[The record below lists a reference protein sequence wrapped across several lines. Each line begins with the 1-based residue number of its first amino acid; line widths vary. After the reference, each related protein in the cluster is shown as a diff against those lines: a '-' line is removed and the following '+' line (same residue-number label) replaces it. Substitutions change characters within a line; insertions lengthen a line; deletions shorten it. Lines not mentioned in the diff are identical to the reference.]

1 MALCPTGEAAVN
13 FLGFLLEVALS
24 SVAAAL
30 LAPEAIVAAETFGA
44 LLPRRRRGRVGLQN
58 GRIMAAGTPRV
69 AVLVPAHDEAAQIGD
84 TVRSL
89 TAQLNPRDRLIVI
102 ADNCDDDTAARAR
115 HAGAT
120 VIERKDDQR
129 QGKGFAIGFALERLA
144 ADPPDIVVV
153 VDADCRVSPGGVGK
167 LARMARARDR
177 PVQAEY
183 VINPPPNP
191 SPLSVVSGLAMIIR
205 NRVRSRGLARLGFPC
220 QLAGTGMAF
229 PWKVLRDAPAMGD
242 ELVEDLVMGLQ
253 MALSGHP
260 PVFCPDV
267 RITSELPQ
275 TRGAAIKQRRRW
287 EHGHL
292 QTLVTYFPRLLAA
305 GVRRRSA
312 ALVGMGLD
320 LMVPP
325 LALLVLLQGAVLTAA
340 LLGGLSG
347 ATSYRPAKIA
357 CAGLGLL
364 AAGVG
369 TGWLVFGRRV
379 APLRYVAFIPFY
391 VMWKVPM
398 YLSLVVRGKQK
409 TWERTPRRAEEA
421 VAAQVPRSSL
431 GGDPRQRPALAAV
444 PR

>member
-1 MALCPTGEAAVN
+1 MKV
-13 FLGFLLEVALS
+13 LGFLLEVALS
-24 SVAAAL
+24 SVATAL

-44 LLPRRRRGRVGLQN
+44 LLPRRRRRRVGLN
-58 GRIMAAGTPRV
+58 DGRTTVAGNPRL
-69 AVLVPAHDEAAQIGD
+69 AVLVPAHDEAAQIAA
-84 TVRSL
+84 TVRAL

-115 HAGAT
+115 QAGAT
-120 VIERKDDQR
+120 VFERKDDQR
-129 QGKGFAIGFALERLA
+129 QGKGFAIAYALDRLA
-144 ADPPDIVVV
+144 ADPPDVVV
-153 VDADCRVSPGGVGK
+153 MVDADCRVSAGGVGR
-167 LARMARARDR
+167 LARLAIARDR

-183 VINPPPNP
+183 VIKPPPNP
-191 SPLSVVSGLAMIIR
+191 SPVSVVSGLAMIVR

-220 QLAGTGMAF
+220 QLAGSGMAF
-229 PWKVLRDAPAMGD
+229 PWKVLRAAPALGD

-260 PVFCPDV
+260 PMFCPDV

-292 QTLVTYFPRLLAA
+292 QTLVTYFPRLVAA

-325 LALLVLLQGAVLTAA
+325 LALLVLLQAAVLTASVI
-340 LLGGLSG
+340 GGVSG
-347 ATSYRPAKIA
+347 ATSYRPARIA
-357 CAGLGLL
+357 GAGLALL
-364 AAGVG
+364 TAAVG
-369 TGWLVFGRRV
+369 TGWFVFGRRV
-379 APLRYVAFIPFY
+379 APLRYLAFIPFY

-398 YLSLVVRGKQK
+398 YLSLV
-409 TWERTPRRAEEA
+409 
-421 VAAQVPRSSL
+421 
-431 GGDPRQRPALAAV
+431 
-444 PR
+444 